1 MNLKNVAV
9 VVAQL
14 AEWSLPTSE
23 IRGSNPDIG
32 EILCTKMYNRK
43 HESKSK
49 EAGNGP
55 SKKECCCLKHLH
67 LIYQSINCVSDS

>member
-23 IRGSNPDIG
+23 ILGSNPDIG
-32 EILCTKMYNRK
+32 EILSTKLYNRK
-43 HESKSK
+43 DKNKSK

-55 SKKECCCLKHLH
+55 SKKN
-67 LIYQSINCVSDS
+67 SAV